1 MSESIYIITSREV
14 KRKQNTVYFE
24 TSDGEKKYL
33 PAENV
38 RDIHLFGEVSLNK
51 EFLEFIS

>member
-1 MSESIYIITSREV
+1 MNESIYIFTSREV